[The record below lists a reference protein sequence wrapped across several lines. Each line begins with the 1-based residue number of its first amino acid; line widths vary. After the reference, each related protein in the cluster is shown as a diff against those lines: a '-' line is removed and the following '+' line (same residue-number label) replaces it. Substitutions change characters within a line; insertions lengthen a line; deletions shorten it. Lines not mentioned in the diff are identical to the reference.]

1 MHEISPFLDKRR
13 RYCYDEKRRKN
24 VVVGATDCEAI

>member
-1 MHEISPFLDKRR
+1 MHGIRPFLDKRG

-24 VVVGATDCEAI
+24 AVLSATECEAI